1 MSEKFERPTIPILD
15 AATMLAASRQIFR
28 EAREAFARMEQIPLS
43 DITAENLLDE
53 WDRITASAENILGPS
68 SILGS
73 VHPSAVLRDA
83 SEEVMVEATNFHTEV
98 FQNEK
103 LFERVRAVKTENDA
117 QKQLQKDLLESF
129 EDSGVALPA
138 ERRGRVRE
146 ILEELERLNQQFDR
160 NVRDNETK
168 LKFAP
173 HETKGLPASYL
184 ERVPKDEEGNIVV
197 GFDYPDYVP
206 FMTNVENSEARKR
219 YYIAYNNRGTAENV
233 DILDRIVELRRELA
247 GLYDLPS
254 YAHYITRRQ
263 MAETPAAVHEFLR
276 DVEKVVA
283 EAEKSDLDE
292 LRALKAEVS
301 GTPLDDTRIERW
313 DHGFYAE
320 RLRQQ
325 RFNVDQEELRSYF
338 PTIPTVRWV
347 LSVTSKLYGIR
358 FEEAHVPVWHEDVLY
373 FDLFDRDTDAFI
385 GGIYLDLYPRDGKYK
400 HAAAW
405 GVRGGSRK
413 SGRTPISVL
422 VCNFDRNGLTHN
434 ELETLFHEF
443 GHVMHGVLSRT
454 EYVTH
459 SGTSVERDF
468 VEAPSQMY
476 EEWARKLESLRTLQ
490 ELSPDSPPID
500 ATIVER
506 LGASRRFGRGINYA
520 RQHLYATF
528 DMSLASETPRKS
540 LETWQEMEGRTP
552 MGYVDDTAFPG
563 TFGHIAG
570 DYAAGYY
577 GYMWSEVLAL
587 DMLSAFGDDLMN
599 EETGHRFRDMI
610 LSRGGE
616 QPARTMVR
624 NFLGRE
630 VNSAAF
636 FAEITGRR

>member
-219 YYIAYNNRGTAENV
+219 YYIAYNNRGTTENV

-263 MAETPAAVHEFLR
+263 MAETPAAVHDFLR

-301 GTPLDDTRIERW
+301 GTPLDETRIERW

-358 FEEAHVPVWHEDVLY
+358 FEEAHVPVWQEDVLY